1 MNIFDRIV
9 PVAFLACVGLTACNE
24 ANHDSYPTDR
34 PAGPVDTVM
43 QPNLMPAP
51 APAAPEGVT
60 ATDSAATK
68 PLANLDAKKEST
80 GMPEALHGNNHSSP
94 AVGSSGPETS
104 KNGANDPSS
113 PLKKSSLI
121 APKSPKVIWV

>member
-1 MNIFDRIV
+1 MNIIIDRIV
-9 PVAFLACVGLTACNE
+9 PVAFLACVALTACNE
-24 ANHDSYPTDR
+24 ANHSYPTDR
-34 PAGPVDTVM
+34 PAGTVDTVM

-51 APAAPEGVT
+51 APAAPEGAT

-68 PLANLDAKKEST
+68 PLATLDTKKENT

-94 AVGSSGPETS
+94 SVGSSGPAAS
-104 KNGANDPSS
+104 KNGANDSS

>member
-1 MNIFDRIV
+1 MTVFDRII
-9 PVAFLACVGLTACNE
+9 PVAFLACVALTACNG
-24 ANHDSYPTDR
+24 NHDSYPTDR

-51 APAAPEGVT
+51 APAAPEGET
-60 ATDSAATK
+60 AKDSAATK
-68 PLANLDAKKEST
+68 PLANLDAKKENT

-94 AVGSSGPETS
+94 AVGSSGNAAAT
-104 KNGANDPSS
+104 NGANDPSS